1 MRIVGDVNLVNAT
14 NNKKF
19 EVPVDIYFYSPQG
32 KEYDLVARN
41 VGLRIQGTSS
51 TTYPRKNYRLYFLR
65 LEKYGTTLE
74 VNGVDVPS
82 LEYSF
87 KPGARPISIFC
98 LKADFSDSSGTHNT
112 YMKSKNYS
120 TG

>member
-19 EVPVDIYFYSPQG
+19 EVPVDIYFYSPYG
-32 KEYDLVARN
+32 KEYDFVARN

-65 LEKYGTTLE
+65 LENT
-74 VNGVDVPS
+74 VPRWKLTAWMCRLLNTVS
-82 LEYSF
+82 NREHGRSVYSV
-87 KPGARPISIFC
+87 
-98 LKADFSDSSGTHNT
+98 
-112 YMKSKNYS
+112 
-120 TG
+120 

>member
-1 MRIVGDVNLVNAT
+1 MNLVNAT

-32 KEYDLVARN
+32 KEYDFVARN

-87 KPGARPISIFC
+87 KLIEQGYKVIRYPISGYWLDIGQHDE
-98 LKADFSDSSGTHNT
+98 LARA
-112 YMKSKNYS
+112 
-120 TG
+120 